1 MDQKAFNERI
11 VMSLL
16 RQCAWVWERCT
27 KNQNEGEFSLYE
39 LTQGMGKNSHKS
51 KPGSVI
57 VDTKLCKYWDI
68 FNKTQPIDGLEF
80 DVDTYMS
87 KMTFRKDDG
96 YDFQFSFPIDSV
108 FDVTRQF
115 CICNACQALM
125 GRMVFG
131 NTDGERYSHL
141 PGDRY
146 LAGQKG
152 ESALPGTCPLAE
164 RKPRTEKK
172 FFCHYIGSDGNT
184 PKRRSIEL
192 KPISELVSELQG
204 VGTTPLWYQREV
216 VQEFSYTYVYY
227 HLYAQL
233 SDTVAVTVQHRI
245 SEHDLEMLRQTDAD
259 IEARCNKVWAKDIE
273 NAKTEE
279 GRKRLTENRDGMKQ
293 TEKNQR
299 DLYMQRMKMLC
310 SFDELLLSGSYW
322 VSNACLRAFTEA
334 QSPYYPVLQ
343 VIREEKMEERR
354 AKEERLKQ
362 EHRQREIEAEK
373 KRQEEEAKE
382 HERLMGEAEKFRS
395 GESISGSDVV
405 ELCRMCGIAI
415 HLRTIHN
422 LQQVIVNING
432 KGSCQYYRQP
442 KGKRKPQLDGCYD
455 TAEKLYNHLQEHY
468 NELSKAA

>member
-16 RQCAWVWERCT
+16 RQCAWIWEHCT
-27 KNQNEGEFSLYE
+27 KNQNESEFSLYE

-51 KPGSVI
+51 KPGFVI

-80 DVDTYMS
+80 DAVSYMS

-96 YDFQFSFPIDSV
+96 YDFSFSFPIDDV

-115 CICNACQALM
+115 CISNACQGLM
-125 GRMVFG
+125 GKAVFG
-131 NTDGERYSHL
+131 YRDGERWTWIN
-141 PGDRY
+141 
-146 LAGQKG
+146 G
-152 ESALPGTCPLAE
+152 EGRQNARP
-164 RKPRTEKK
+164 KTEKK
-172 FFCHYIGSDGNT
+172 FWCHYIGSDGNT
-184 PKRRSIEL
+184 PKRRSMEL
-192 KPISELVSELQG
+192 KPISELVPELQG
-204 VGTTPLWYQREV
+204 VGTTPLWYEREV
-216 VQEFSYTYVYY
+216 DQSYSTTYVYY

-259 IEARCNKVWAKDIE
+259 IEARCNKVWAKDIG

-310 SFDELLLSGSYW
+310 SFDEAMVSGNYW

-343 VIREEKMEERR
+343 VIREEKLAERRAEEERR
-354 AKEERLKQ
+354 EQERK
-362 EHRQREIEAEK
+362 QREIEAEK
-373 KRQEEEAKE
+373 KRQEEEARE

-432 KGSCQYYRQP
+432 KGNCRYYRQP

-455 TAEKLYNHLQEHY
+455 TAGKLYKHLQDHY
-468 NELSKAA
+468 DELSKAA

>member
-16 RQCAWVWERCT
+16 RQCAWVWEHCT
-27 KNQNEGEFSLYE
+27 KNQNEGEFSLFE
-39 LTQGMGKNSHKS
+39 VTQGQGRNAHRS
-51 KPGSVI
+51 KPGFVL
-57 VDTKLCKYWDI
+57 VDEKKCLYWNI
-68 FNKTQPIDGLEF
+68 FNKTEPIDGLEF
-80 DVDTYMS
+80 DVDTLMS
-87 KMTFRKDDG
+87 RMTFRKDDG
-96 YDFQFSFPIDSV
+96 YDFQFSFPIGDV
-108 FDVTRQF
+108 FGVTRDF
-115 CICNACQALM
+115 CIGNACQALM
-125 GRMVFG
+125 GKMVFG
-131 NTDGERYSHL
+131 YSDGERYSH
-141 PGDRY
+141 
-146 LAGQKG
+146 
-152 ESALPGTCPLAE
+152 LPGTCPLAE

-184 PKRRSIEL
+184 PKRRSMEL
-192 KPISELVSELQG
+192 KPISELVPELQG

-273 NAKTEE
+273 NAKTDE
-279 GRKRLTENRDGMKQ
+279 GRKRLMDNREGWKQ
-293 TEKNQR
+293 TEMERR
-299 DLYMQRMKMLC
+299 DRYMEQLKMLC

-322 VSNACLRAFTEA
+322 ISNACLRAFIEA

-343 VIREEKMEERR
+343 VIREEKLAERRAEEERR
-354 AKEERLKQ
+354 EQERK
-362 EHRQREIEAEK
+362 QREIEAEK

-395 GESISGSDVV
+395 GEMISGEDVV

-455 TAEKLYNHLQEHY
+455 TAEKLYEHLQEHY

>member
-1 MDQKAFNERI
+1 MNQKAFNERI

-16 RQCAWVWERCT
+16 RQCAWVWEHCT
-27 KNQNEGEFSLYE
+27 KNQNEGEFSLFE
-39 LTQGMGKNSHKS
+39 VTQGQGMNAHRS
-51 KPGSVI
+51 KPGFVL
-57 VDTKLCKYWDI
+57 VDEKKCLYWNI
-68 FNKTQPIDGLEF
+68 FNKTEPIDGLEF
-80 DVDTYMS
+80 DVDTLMS
-87 KMTFRKDDG
+87 RMTFRKDDG
-96 YDFQFSFPIDSV
+96 YDFQFSFPIGDV
-108 FDVTRQF
+108 FGVTRDF
-115 CICNACQALM
+115 CIGNACQALM
-125 GRMVFG
+125 GKAVFG
-131 NTDGERYSHL
+131 YRDGERWTWIN
-141 PGDRY
+141 
-146 LAGQKG
+146 G
-152 ESALPGTCPLAE
+152 EGRQNARP
-164 RKPRTEKK
+164 KTEKK
-172 FFCHYIGSDGNT
+172 FWCHYIGSDGNT

-273 NAKTEE
+273 NAKTDE
-279 GRKRLTENRDGMKQ
+279 GRKRLMDNRDGMKQ
-293 TEKNQR
+293 TEMERR
-299 DLYMQRMKMLC
+299 DRYMEQLKMLC
-310 SFDELLLSGSYW
+310 SFDEAMVSGNYW
-322 VSNACLRAFTEA
+322 ISNACLRAFTEA

-343 VIREEKMEERR
+343 IIREEKLAERRAEEERR
-354 AKEERLKQ
+354 EQERK
-362 EHRQREIEAEK
+362 QREIEAEK

-382 HERLMGEAEKFRS
+382 RERVIAKGDKFRKGEMIS
-395 GESISGSDVV
+395 GEDVV

-422 LQQVIVNING
+422 LQQVIVKING

-442 KGKRKPQLDGCYD
+442 RGKRKPQLDGCYD

-468 NELSKAA
+468 NELTKAA